1 MLEVLE
7 VDKIGEQMGQVAP
20 TSQNLRDYIER
31 DIPEENMIN
40 SANMCQKITHQSD
53 FLIFISLKKK
63 KTCFNRIC
71 LEVIAVCK
79 EPMK

>member
-31 DIPEENMIN
+31 DIPEENIIN
-40 SANMCQKITHQSD
+40 SANMCQKITH
-53 FLIFISLKKK
+53 
-63 KTCFNRIC
+63 
-71 LEVIAVCK
+71 
-79 EPMK
+79 